1 MEVGDLDSLGRLRM
15 RPSSLSGTEDLWL
28 TWELVEDPTVMHDSD
43 MVMATPPGKS
53 PDEKDIIVNLSTRLT
68 CSKYTN
74 G

>member
-53 PDEKDIIVNLSTRLT
+53 PDEIKDIV
-68 CSKYTN
+68 
-74 G
+74 